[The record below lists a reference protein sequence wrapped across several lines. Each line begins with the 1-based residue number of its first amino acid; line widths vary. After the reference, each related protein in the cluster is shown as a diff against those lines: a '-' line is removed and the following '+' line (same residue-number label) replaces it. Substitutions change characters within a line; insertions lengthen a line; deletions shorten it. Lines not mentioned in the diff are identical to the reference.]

1 MKKILLISTV
11 LISITAHS
19 QEFFKNLNLNLTKKT
34 EVFQIVEEN
43 KKQVTLFFSDKNSL
57 KAIRLNESFS
67 IIDSLSTAS
76 PSYEFD
82 DIVGYSLSNNK
93 YYSYWS
99 SSNNK
104 QIIYQCFDFD
114 TKKTTSKSFSLEFEK
129 EKTIKKITVNNI
141 FYLITCVKNSPNFFR
156 ITHFYKLP
164 LASCSLSNA
173 SNNALKFPLPKLFAP
188 LRCIISKKSVGLSCK
203 GLLKI

>member
-114 TKKTTSKSFSLEFEK
+114 TKKQHQSRF
-129 EKTIKKITVNNI
+129 
-141 FYLITCVKNSPNFFR
+141 
-156 ITHFYKLP
+156 H
-164 LASCSLSNA
+164 
-173 SNNALKFPLPKLFAP
+173 
-188 LRCIISKKSVGLSCK
+188 
-203 GLLKI
+203 